1 MTKWI
6 RFEQGGKTGIGTL
19 EGDTIALH
27 SGNMFAG
34 AKPTGETL
42 KLSDVQVLTPCD
54 PSKMICL
61 WNNFHQ
67 LAAKNDFKEPKEPL
81 WFLKAPNSYW
91 PANRPIQRP
100 ATYAGKIIY
109 EGELGVVIGKKCF
122 NISEAE
128 AGDYIFGYTCVND
141 VTAVDL
147 LRKDKSFEQWARSK
161 SFDTF
166 GVFGPVIATGIDP
179 MKLSIKTILNGKE
192 RQNYPVADMFFPP
205 HKLVAAISKD
215 VTLMPGDVIA
225 CGTSLGAG
233 TMGDA
238 HNIVEIVIDGVGSL
252 GNVFDQVLPSP
263 YLLGAPP
270 KQKKICVVGAGAI
283 GGLLAAKFALAGE
296 DVTVIDQG
304 AHLAAIQKNGL
315 KLEWHDGKVQ
325 TAKMK
330 AVNKATE
337 AGKQDIVV
345 LAVKAHF
352 LDQVVR
358 DIDSLLGPDTIVLTV
373 QNGLPWWYFQ
383 KLGGKYD
390 NHRLQSLDPSGVLT
404 KHIDPNRIIG
414 CVVYPAAAAISARR
428 HSSRRGRSLSDR
440 RTRRQGDPA
449 GKGIARRLHQG
460 RAEIHGTAGHPLGN
474 LAEGMGQPLVQPDL
488 GADPRDAGGHLPV
501 RRDAR
506 TRGDHD
512 EGSPGHRA
520 EARRHLPRHHRKTH
534 CRRGSRRRAQNVDAA
549 GRRGRPLA
557 RDRGADRFD
566 PGNGQTDQY
575 AGARHRIGLC
585 AGEASEQGHAA
596 GRRRRE
602 GREDKQG
609 RLGRIEAVDPAR
621 SRSVCWIRAS
631 SNADYPRRSCARS
644 ASPKA
649 WKSLRLTGLR

>member
-1 MTKWI
+1 MAKWI
-6 RFEQGGKTGIGTL
+6 RFEQNGKTGFGTL
-19 EGDTIALH
+19 DDGTIIVH
-27 SGNMFAG
+27 SGDMFAG
-34 AKPTGETL
+34 AKPSGQTL
-42 KLSDVQVLTPCD
+42 KLSEVQVQTPCE

-67 LAAKNDFKEPKEPL
+67 LAAKNDFTEPKEPL
-81 WFLKAPNSYW
+81 WFLKAPNAYW
-91 PANRPIQRP
+91 PANKPIERP

-147 LRKDKSFEQWARSK
+147 LRKDKSFEQWARAK

-166 GVFGPVIATGIDP
+166 GVFGPVIATGLDP
-179 MKLSIKTILNGKE
+179 MKLSVKTILNGKE

-205 HKLVAAISKD
+205 HRLVAAISKD
-215 VTLMPGDVIA
+215 VTLMPGDIIA

-233 TMGDA
+233 TMADA
-238 HNIVEIVIDGVGSL
+238 HNVVDIVIDGVGSL

-263 YLLGAPP
+263 YLTGAPP
-270 KQKKICVVGAGAI
+270 KPKKICIVGAGAI

-330 AVNKATE
+330 AVNKPAE

-383 KLGGKYD
+383 RLGGQYD
-390 NHRLQSLDPSGVLT
+390 NHKLDSLDPSGVLT
-404 KHIDPNRIIG
+404 KHIDPKRLIG
-414 CVVYPAAAAISARR
+414 CVVYPAAAATAPGVIHHVEGDRFPIGELDGKETPRVRELHDVFIKAGLKSMVLPDIRSEIWLKAWGNLSFNPISALTHATLVDICQFAETRALAAAMMKEAQDIAQKLGVTFR
-428 HSSRRGRSLSDR
+428 VSIDKRIAGAEAVGAHKTSMLQDVEAGRSLE
-440 RTRRQGDPA
+440 TEA
-449 GKGIARRLHQG
+449 LI
-460 RAEIHGTAGHPLGN
+460 
-474 LAEGMGQPLVQPDL
+474 
-488 GADPRDAGGHLPV
+488 
-501 RRDAR
+501 
-506 TRGDHD
+506 
-512 EGSPGHRA
+512 GSILEMA
-520 EARRHLPRHHRKTH
+520 
-534 CRRGSRRRAQNVDAA
+534 
-549 GRRGRPLA
+549 
-557 RDRGADRFD
+557 
-566 PGNGQTDQY
+566 
-575 AGARHRIGLC
+575 
-585 AGEASEQGHAA
+585 
-596 GRRRRE
+596 
-602 GREDKQG
+602 
-609 RLGRIEAVDPAR
+609 
-621 SRSVCWIRAS
+621 
-631 SNADYPRRSCARS
+631 
-644 ASPKA
+644 
-649 WKSLRLTGLR
+649 RLTNTAAPAIESVYALVKLLNKVMLLEGGGVKVEKVGKAA

>member
-1 MTKWI
+1 MMQCMIARTGIATTMSYKGQRHRTALPYVTGRLQMAKWI

-19 EGDTIALH
+19 EGETIAVH
-27 SGNMFAG
+27 AGDMFAG

-128 AGDYIFGYTCVND
+128 AGEYIFGYTCVND

-166 GVFGPVIATGIDP
+166 GVFGPVIATGLDP
-179 MKLSIKTILNGKE
+179 MKLSIKTVLNGKE

-238 HNIVEIVIDGVGSL
+238 HNVVDIVIDGVGSL
-252 GNVFDQVLPSP
+252 SNVFDQVLPSP

-414 CVVYPAAAAISARR
+414 CVVYPAAAAIAPGVIHHVEGDRFPIGELDGKETPRVRELHDVFIKAGLKSMVLPDIRSEIWLKAWGNLSFNPISALTHATLVDICQFAETRELAATMMKEAQDIAQKLGVTFR
-428 HSSRRGRSLSDR
+428 VTIEKRIAGAEAVGAHKTSMLQDVEAGRSLETEALIGSILEMAKL
-440 RTRRQGDPA
+440 TNTPA
-449 GKGIARRLHQG
+449 PAIESVYALVKL
-460 RAEIHGTAGHPLGN
+460 LN
-474 LAEGMGQPLVQPDL
+474 KVMLLEG
-488 GADPRDAGGHLPV
+488 GGV
-501 RRDAR
+501 KVEKA
-506 TRGDHD
+506 
-512 EGSPGHRA
+512 S
-520 EARRHLPRHHRKTH
+520 K
-534 CRRGSRRRAQNVDAA
+534 AA
-549 GRRGRPLA
+549 
-557 RDRGADRFD
+557 
-566 PGNGQTDQY
+566 
-575 AGARHRIGLC
+575 
-585 AGEASEQGHAA
+585 
-596 GRRRRE
+596 
-602 GREDKQG
+602 
-609 RLGRIEAVDPAR
+609 
-621 SRSVCWIRAS
+621 
-631 SNADYPRRSCARS
+631 
-644 ASPKA
+644 
-649 WKSLRLTGLR
+649 

>member
-1 MTKWI
+1 MMQCMIARTGIGTTMSYKGQRNRTALPYVTGRLQMAKWI

-19 EGDTIALH
+19 EGETIAVH
-27 SGNMFAG
+27 AGDMFAG

-128 AGDYIFGYTCVND
+128 AGEYIFGYTCVND

-166 GVFGPVIATGIDP
+166 GVFGPVIATGLDP
-179 MKLSIKTILNGKE
+179 MKLSIKTVLNGKE

-238 HNIVEIVIDGVGSL
+238 HNVVDIVIDGVGSL
-252 GNVFDQVLPSP
+252 SNVFDQVLPSP

-414 CVVYPAAAAISARR
+414 CVVYPAAAAIAPGVIHHVEGDRFPIGELDGKETPRVRELHDVFIKAGLKSMVLPDIRSEIWLKAWGNLSFNPISALTHATLVDICQFAETRELAATMMKEAQDIAQKLGVTFR
-428 HSSRRGRSLSDR
+428 VTIEKRIAGAEAVGAHKTSMLQDVEAGRSLETEALIGSILEMAKL
-440 RTRRQGDPA
+440 TNTLAPA
-449 GKGIARRLHQG
+449 IESVYALVKL
-460 RAEIHGTAGHPLGN
+460 LN
-474 LAEGMGQPLVQPDL
+474 KVMLLEG
-488 GADPRDAGGHLPV
+488 GGV
-501 RRDAR
+501 KVEKA
-506 TRGDHD
+506 
-512 EGSPGHRA
+512 S
-520 EARRHLPRHHRKTH
+520 K
-534 CRRGSRRRAQNVDAA
+534 AA
-549 GRRGRPLA
+549 
-557 RDRGADRFD
+557 
-566 PGNGQTDQY
+566 
-575 AGARHRIGLC
+575 
-585 AGEASEQGHAA
+585 
-596 GRRRRE
+596 
-602 GREDKQG
+602 
-609 RLGRIEAVDPAR
+609 
-621 SRSVCWIRAS
+621 
-631 SNADYPRRSCARS
+631 
-644 ASPKA
+644 
-649 WKSLRLTGLR
+649 